1 MTTKKQST
9 TPDVGVGVDR
19 GQLRIRITGR
29 LWDDNKARYITL
41 GLPDTTTNRLI
52 ANGYQIKLQQAINDN
67 TLDPTLSTYIEWS
80 KPKVVKYSSNLSHAS
95 LYSLWDMWCE
105 YRQPLVAAS
114 TFKQKF
120 RGSFMNS
127 LKLIGDLPV
136 TPATATYA
144 RQWLIDNRNKS
155 DNVWLLSELEKGCE
169 KLINDRILSGGNPF
183 LGMSKALN
191 TARNKVVDTRTVDE
205 IINDLSQRT
214 HYLPSER
221 DAILNKFA
229 EAYPHYWLFTY
240 FRFFTGCRFEES
252 TGIQWSDITSDCKVI
267 VFRRTYSN
275 VARESKVTKTGKI
288 RRFNCNP
295 QLTELLLAHR
305 FATYHD
311 DDTAIVFT
319 NQGRTGNG
327 KETSSGSYITLAYY
341 KRLWNRINNDLLA
354 TGIIQVALSPKY
366 SRHTLSNLASQS
378 GIDPKIL
385 AKQLGHSTSVMNAF
399 YRDKSIGGEVV
410 I

>member
-1 MTTKKQST
+1 MTTKKHSVS
-9 TPDVGVGVDR
+9 PDVGIGVDR
-19 GQLRIRITGR
+19 GQLRLRITGR
-29 LWDDNKARYITL
+29 LWDDNKPRYITL
-41 GLPDTTTNRLI
+41 SLPDTTANRLT
-52 ANGYQIKLQQAINDN
+52 AHQYQLRLQQAINDN
-67 TLDPTLSTYIEWS
+67 TLDPTLNTYIEWG
-80 KPKVVKYSSNLSHAS
+80 KPRVAKYSSNLSHAS

-114 TFKQKF
+114 TYKQKF

-127 LKLIGDLPV
+127 LKAVGDLPI
-136 TPATATYA
+136 TPATATYT
-144 RQWLIDNRNKS
+144 RQWLIDNRNKG

-191 TARNKVVDTRTVDE
+191 TARNKVIDNRTVDQ
-205 IINDLSQRT
+205 IVNDLSQRT

-221 DAILNKFA
+221 DAILDKFA
-229 EAYPHYWLFTY
+229 IAYPHYWLFTY

-252 TGIQWSDITSDCKVI
+252 TGIQWGDITSDCKVI
-267 VFRRTYSN
+267 VFRRTYSD
-275 VARESKVTKTGKI
+275 VAKEAKATKTGKI

-295 QLTELLLAHR
+295 QLTDLLMAHR
-305 FATYHD
+305 VANYHG

-327 KETSSGSYITLAYY
+327 RTTSAPTYISLAYY
-341 KRLWNRINNDLLA
+341 KTIWNRINNDLLA
-354 TGIIQVALSPKY
+354 QDTIAVALSPKY
-366 SRHTLSNLASQS
+366 TRHTLSNLAGQA

-385 AKQLGHSTSVMNAF
+385 AKQMGHSESVMNAF